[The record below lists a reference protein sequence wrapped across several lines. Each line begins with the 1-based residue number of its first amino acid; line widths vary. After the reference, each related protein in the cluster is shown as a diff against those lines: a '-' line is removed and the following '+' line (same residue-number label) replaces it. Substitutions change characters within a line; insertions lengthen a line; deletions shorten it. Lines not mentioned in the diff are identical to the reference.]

1 MRGDAQARERR
12 RKQICPPKL
21 KKAGTILGIAY
32 IVLLLVFELLLIFID
47 ILPLKIMC
55 IVLVALTGVSVAI
68 VPLLLIKNIKKNKKI
83 GAIVVGGILALVYIV
98 GIIYLGSTLG
108 FFAKV
113 FGAGGETVD
122 YDVLVRTSSEYE
134 EIKDIENKT
143 VYTLPS
149 TESTLADAKDALS
162 EEVDVEYETA
172 DTDGNGICAGL
183 IDETYDIVFMTD
195 ANYKTL
201 CDENE
206 SYGKDIKIL
215 YTVSVVKEVKSNKE
229 VDVTKESFNVLISG
243 NDTTGEIQDVA
254 KSDVNMVMTVNPKTH
269 KILLTSIPRDYYV
282 YVPGVA
288 ANDKLTH
295 TGNFGIDET
304 AATIENL
311 LGIDINYYA
320 KVNFT
325 CVVEFVDAI
334 GGIDVKSD
342 YEFTTSGRQNNGYHF
357 VVGWNHCD
365 GANALAFSRE
375 RHAFASGDN
384 QRIINQQKVLTAIIK
399 KCTSSTVVLTK
410 YASILNAVG
419 DYMATNLSQ
428 SNMKKLAK
436 MQIGDMKGW
445 KIKRQ
450 SLTGSGATSTVYSLG
465 SSACY
470 VMMPDQVSVSNASEK
485 IHKTMRIPKEE
496 EKGLLGN

>member
-12 RKQICPPKL
+12 KKQICPPKL
-21 KKAGTILGIAY
+21 KKAGTIIGISY
-32 IVLLLVFELLLIFID
+32 IVLLVAFELLLIFID
-47 ILPLKIMC
+47 ILPLKFMC
-55 IVLVALTGVSVAI
+55 IGLVVLTAVSLAV

-83 GAIVVGGILALVYIV
+83 GAIVIASILSLIYIV
-98 GIIYLGSTLG
+98 GIIYLGSTMG

-134 EIKDIENKT
+134 EIQDIEGKT
-143 VYTLPS
+143 VHTLPT
-149 TESTLADAKDALS
+149 TEATMADAKDALK
-162 EEVDVEYETA
+162 EEVDVEYEFA
-172 DTDGNGICAGL
+172 DTDANGICTGL

-201 CDENE
+201 CDENK
-206 SYGKDIKIL
+206 SYSKDIKVL

-229 VDVTKESFNVLISG
+229 VDVTEESFNVLISG

-282 YVPGVA
+282 YVPGVG

-311 LGIDINYYA
+311 LGIDINYYV

-325 CVVEFVDAI
+325 CVVELVDAI

-365 GANALAFSRE
+365 GENALAFSRE

-384 QRIINQQKVLTAIIK
+384 QRIVNQQKVTTAMIK
-399 KCTSSTVVLTK
+399 KCTNSSVILTS
-410 YASILNAVG
+410 YASILSAVG
-419 DYMATNLSQ
+419 DYMSTNMSE
-428 SNMKKLAK
+428 SNIKKLAK

-450 SLTGSGATSTVYSLG
+450 SLSGTGATSTVYSLG
-465 SSACY
+465 SAACY
-470 VMMPDQVSVSNASEK
+470 VMMPDQISVGEASEK
-485 IHKTMRIPKEE
+485 IHKTMRQPKKK